1 MLTELRVYPSDL
13 SGIFFVLLLTF
24 TDRLSVVALCTG
36 IQDSA
41 RDEKLNLNKLAPC
54 RFVANIS
61 ILRNKHMENM
71 VNATFA
77 QLFTPPWFLVCKWRI
92 YSSVF
97 TDLRHICKE
106 QICANPFFCSVV
118 LPIRIPRLRF
128 RISGNGFPV
137 SFSVELGLWILIVSG
152 LRIP

>member
-41 RDEKLNLNKLAPC
+41 RDEKLNLYKLAPC
-54 RFVANIS
+54 RFVVNIS
-61 ILRNKHMENM
+61 ILRNKHMEHM

-77 QLFTPPWFLVCKWRI
+77 
-92 YSSVF
+92 
-97 TDLRHICKE
+97 
-106 QICANPFFCSVV
+106 
-118 LPIRIPRLRF
+118 
-128 RISGNGFPV
+128 
-137 SFSVELGLWILIVSG
+137 
-152 LRIP
+152 